1 MGIEVPSLATGV
13 VASGMGSPREGLIAN
28 QTVALFNVTSEFE
41 NSRHEIHGQSVVRQ
55 TLRRTG
61 SKSGSQYSE
70 DLDPF

>member
-1 MGIEVPSLATGV
+1 LEIEVPSLDTGV
-13 VASGMGSPREGLIAN
+13 VANGMDSPGEGLIAN
-28 QTVALFNVTSEFE
+28 QTVALFNTTSEFE

-61 SKSGSQYSE
+61 PKSGNQNSE